1 MTNNERKEHLWI
13 PDEEVIRLDK
23 TLTARTTPRNI
34 SFSEHGQ
41 KLSHSL
47 QAVKEII
54 DSVQADNSLSDSD
67 LMIFKIELPD
77 GEKIKDK
84 KDLFTDIIPIE

>member
-54 DSVQADNSLSDSD
+54 DSVQDDNSLSDSD
-67 LMIFKIELPD
+67 LMIFKIVPLRSQWSYTRWAR
-77 GEKIKDK
+77 K
-84 KDLFTDIIPIE
+84 TTRTR

>member
-1 MTNNERKEHLWI
+1 MMTNNERKEHLWI

-41 KLSHSL
+41 
-47 QAVKEII
+47 
-54 DSVQADNSLSDSD
+54 
-67 LMIFKIELPD
+67 
-77 GEKIKDK
+77 
-84 KDLFTDIIPIE
+84 

>member
-1 MTNNERKEHLWI
+1 MMTNNERKEHLWI
-13 PDEEVIRLDK
+13 ADEEVIRLDK

-54 DSVQADNSLSDSD
+54 DRTSKVEFYNEALKQNILT
-67 LMIFKIELPD
+67 
-77 GEKIKDK
+77 IKNI
-84 KDLFTDIIPIE
+84 LFRW